1 MSQRLVVF
9 VSSTVADLDRQ
20 RREIRETLQARGVD
34 VRMSED
40 PDFPV
45 EPGVTSHDA
54 CLRAVRSA
62 HVFVLLVG
70 SRFGGEYQRQNKSIT
85 WREWEEAMDAKLLPV
100 VLVRQDTNDA
110 IRRVAKARL
119 KLMASHPQEQ
129 VVEID
134 ARLRSDER
142 FCDRK
147 PDRHNLPGVQR
158 FVDVLRKGHV
168 DNWVHLD
175 WDGTADAAMRRIDAR
190 LSAALAVAR
199 ERERPVLETAE
210 RERLRL
216 RATQDI
222 SAMVARLSVHVS
234 TGTRSV
240 AEAVDLMLGGVVV
253 HAGDLLGYRA
263 DDRYNFVV
271 YLRDGD
277 VLRPGPRRCHPSI
290 PVHGRSWSVGQGHVG
305 LAVSQDRL
313 LVGGDIRHTDA
324 WIPSEAKA
332 TDTDHYVSAVSVPFS
347 YRAST
352 EGPDGVLIV
361 TSSRL
366 DHFRTPA
373 QIEVLTIG
381 TLANMLTM
389 LYTQDV

>member
-9 VSSTVADLDRQ
+9 LSSTVADLDRQ
-20 RREIRETLQARGVD
+20 RREIRETLEARGVD

-45 EPGVTSHDA
+45 EPGVSSHDA

-100 VLVRQDTNDA
+100 VLVKEDTNA
-110 IRRVAKARL
+110 TVRQVAGARL

-175 WDGTADAAMRRIDAR
+175 WDGTAGAAMRRIDAR

-222 SAMVARLSVHVS
+222 SAMVARLAVHLS
-234 TGTRSV
+234 AGGKSV

-253 HAGDLLGYRA
+253 HADDLLGYRLE
-263 DDRYNFVV
+263 DRYNFVV

-290 PVHGRSWSVGQGHVG
+290 PTHGRSWRVGQGHVG

-324 WIPSEAKA
+324 WIPSEAKP
-332 TDTDHYVSAVSVPFS
+332 TDADHYVSAVSVPLSF
-347 YRAST
+347 RPGA

-366 DHFRTPA
+366 DHFRNPT